1 MESMTE
7 AGGKKGVL
15 CEGCRVG
22 RTQDE
27 RNWGQHKEGLMKS
40 LRISNLN
47 LAFQTLKMTY
57 ASKQENGKF

>member
-27 RNWGQHKEGLMKS
+27 KELGTAQGGTDEKS
-40 LRISNLN
+40 ENFVFEPFRLLR
-47 LAFQTLKMTY
+47 
-57 ASKQENGKF
+57 